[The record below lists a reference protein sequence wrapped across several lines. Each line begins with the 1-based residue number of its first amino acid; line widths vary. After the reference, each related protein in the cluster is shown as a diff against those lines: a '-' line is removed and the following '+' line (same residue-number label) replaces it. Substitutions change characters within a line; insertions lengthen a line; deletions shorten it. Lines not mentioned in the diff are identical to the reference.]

1 MYPVAYINSLEE
13 RCADLER
20 QLRHHLPALRFK
32 QDGPLHRP
40 GLGEEHRSDLLLQPD
55 LQGTSFKLSI
65 PPATAIS
72 SDDAASFFVTYF
84 DMIHRRYPFLD
95 VGECSDAYL
104 KYKAGVILTGWPDFM
119 INMVRT
125 PSTPFTNP
133 LMLSR
138 YLQTVHFYN
147 NQYLKPIVSGSITV

>member
-13 RCADLER
+13 RCANFER
-20 QLRHHLPALRFK
+20 QLRHYLPALHLK
-32 QDGPLHRP
+32 QDGLLHPP
-40 GLGEEHRSDLLLQPD
+40 GLGEGHRSGLPLQPD
-55 LQGTSFKLSI
+55 LQGTRSELTI
-65 PPATAIS
+65 PPSTAIS
-72 SDDAASFFVTYF
+72 NDDAASFFLTYF

-104 KYKAGVILTGWPDFM
+104 KYKAGVPLIGWPEFM

-125 PSTPFTNP
+125 PSTLFAYP
-133 LMLSR
+133 LMLNR

-147 NQYLKPIVSGSITV
+147 NQYLKPIVGNSIII